1 MADRP
6 VRLRRSSAELHGLI
20 LRAAEELFG
29 ARGYEA
35 TTTRDIAQ
43 AAEVTEAAIYRHFG
57 TKEALFEAAIAA
69 PYREVIANF
78 LRTWRRPGTLS
89 NDEVTREFV
98 ERFYDFVREHRRL
111 VMAYLT
117 YAEYTAPTADSAP
130 AGEPALAGDS
140 GPSRDSVLSREL
152 DQIERMMA
160 GEAADR
166 GFQSVDIP
174 VAVRCAAGMVLAL
187 ALHDNLLFPAGG
199 GHPDRDR
206 VVAEAVAFSVYG
218 VGRRPS

>member
-1 MADRP
+1 MSVRP

-20 LRAAEELFG
+20 LRAAEEMFG

-35 TTTRDIAQ
+35 TTTRDIA
-43 AAEVTEAAIYRHFG
+43 AAADVTEAAIYRHFG

-69 PYREVIANF
+69 PYREVIATF
-78 LRTWRRPGTLS
+78 LRTWQRGLPGATS
-89 NDEVTREFV
+89 NAEVTREFV
-98 ERFYDFVREHRRL
+98 ERFYDFVREHRRM

-117 YAEYTAPTADSAP
+117 YAEYVAP
-130 AGEPALAGDS
+130 AG
-140 GPSRDSVLSREL
+140 DSVLSREL

-160 GEAADR
+160 GEAASR
-166 GFQSVDIP
+166 GFASVDIP

-187 ALHDNLLFPAGG
+187 ALHDNLLFPSDD

-218 VGRRPS
+218 VAGRT